1 MRKAPGIAAT
11 GGKSLCPHHHAI
23 RVAIDSVASRMAFRS
38 PVAQSVEHAAV
49 NRDVV
54 RSIRTWGATYFRSV
68 SQRPDGLLW
77 EQAAAGSNPA
87 TPTRSW
93 KMNRTGAPALP

>member
-1 MRKAPGIAAT
+1 MAIEAAPGA
-11 GGKSLCPHHHAI
+11 GGNLVCPA
-23 RVAIDSVASRMAFRS
+23 VASRMMSSS
-38 PVAQSVEHAAV
+38 PVAQSAEHAAV

-54 RSIRTWGATYFRSV
+54 RSIRTWGATFFRSV

-93 KMNRTGAPALP
+93 KMNRTGVPALP